1 MTDEDLKQRFS
12 QLADAVSRVA
22 EASTT
27 GMQQLSTKME
37 QLTEGQLALQRL
49 GGQLSQVVLEI
60 RAEIQQLKA
69 GQEQHQAMMME
80 LLRQRHS
87 PE

>member
-1 MTDEDLKQRFS
+1 MTDEDLNQRFS

-49 GGQLSQVVLEI
+49 GG
-60 RAEIQQLKA
+60 
-69 GQEQHQAMMME
+69 
-80 LLRQRHS
+80 
-87 PE
+87 